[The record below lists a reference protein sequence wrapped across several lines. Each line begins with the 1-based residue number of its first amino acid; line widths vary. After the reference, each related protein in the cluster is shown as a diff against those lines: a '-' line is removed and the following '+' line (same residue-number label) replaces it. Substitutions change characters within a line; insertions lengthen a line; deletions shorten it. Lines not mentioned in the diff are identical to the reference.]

1 MVSLEAGLLIL
12 AVLAVI
18 STVFR
23 RRVLQPMEMQVLRRV
38 AVFSE
43 YGASVVAMGGTLL
56 AAVLTPFEAE
66 APSSRSDRT
75 GASRAGGK
83 PTPPRPTHS
92 S

>member
-56 AAVLTPFEAE
+56 AAVLTPA
-66 APSSRSDRT
+66 RS
-75 GASRAGGK
+75 GAGGGGGLDRAGSIRRGSSGG
-83 PTPPRPTHS
+83 PTENG
-92 S
+92 